1 MRRTKKQ
8 MAMQAATAIAMKK
21 AGKKPKRYEDGGKTS
36 AISAIERGQASAEKE
51 IAKEEREEDLM
62 KGRTFIPRMSQSD
75 KEILMNLAKEAMEK
89 SRARRIERIKG
100 KLRDLGVDPD
110 AEEMEMVEP
119 VDSPV
124 PVDESIP
131 DAMAPAE
138 DLFAKYGMKILK
150 KYGKNKKRR

>member
-36 AISAIERGQASAEKE
+36 AISAIQRGQASAQKE

-62 KGRTFIPRMSQSD
+62 RGRTFIPRMSQSD
-75 KEILMNLAKEAMEK
+75 KENLMNLAKEAMEK
-89 SRARRIERIKG
+89 SRARRIERTKG

-110 AEEMEMVEP
+110 AEEMEMVDP

-124 PVDESIP
+124 DEFIP
-131 DAMAPAE
+131 DAMAPAD

-150 KYGKNKKRR
+150 KYGKNKKRRQ

>member
-21 AGKKPKRYEDGGKTS
+21 AGKKPKRYEDGGAVS
-36 AISAIERGQASAEKE
+36 AIQRGQASAEKE

-62 KGRTFIPRMSQSD
+62 RGRTFIPRMSQSD
-75 KEILMNLAKEAMEK
+75 KENLMNLAKEAMEK
-89 SRARRIERIKG
+89 SRARRIERTKG

-110 AEEMEMVEP
+110 AEEMEMVDP
-119 VDSPV
+119 VDS

-131 DAMAPAE
+131 DAMAPAD

-150 KYGKNKKRR
+150 KYGKNKKRRR

>member
-8 MAMQAATAIAMKK
+8 MAMQVATAIAMKK
-21 AGKKPKRYEDGGKTS
+21 AGKKPKRYEDGGALS
-36 AISAIERGQASAEKE
+36 AIQRGQASAEKE

-62 KGRTFIPRMSQSD
+62 RGRTFIPRMSQSD
-75 KEILMNLAKEAMEK
+75 KENLMNLAKEAMEK

-110 AEEMEMVEP
+110 AEEMEMVDP

-131 DAMAPAE
+131 DAMAPAN

-150 KYGKNKKRR
+150 KYGKNKKRRR

>member
-36 AISAIERGQASAEKE
+36 AISAIQRGQDSAQKE

-62 KGRTFIPRMSQSD
+62 RGRTFIPRMSQSD
-75 KEILMNLAKEAMEK
+75 KENLMNLAKEAMEK
-89 SRARRIERIKG
+89 SRARRIERTKG

-110 AEEMEMVEP
+110 AEEMEMVDP

-124 PVDESIP
+124 DEFIP
-131 DAMAPAE
+131 DAMSLAD

-150 KYGKNKKRR
+150 KYGKNKKRRR

>member
-21 AGKKPKRYEDGGKTS
+21 AGKKPKRYEDGGAVS
-36 AISAIERGQASAEKE
+36 AIQRGQASAEKE

-62 KGRTFIPRMSQSD
+62 RGRTFIPRMSQSD
-75 KEILMNLAKEAMEK
+75 KENLMNLAKEAMEK
-89 SRARRIERIKG
+89 SRARRIERTKG

-110 AEEMEMVEP
+110 AEEMEMVDP
-119 VDSPV
+119 VDS

-131 DAMAPAE
+131 DAMAPAD
-138 DLFAKYGMKILK
+138 DLLAKYGMKILK

>member
-21 AGKKPKRYEDGGKTS
+21 AGKKPKRYEDGGAVS
-36 AISAIERGQASAEKE
+36 AIQRGQASAEKE
-51 IAKEEREEDLM
+51 IAEEEREEDLM

>member
-21 AGKKPKRYEDGGKTS
+21 AGKKPKRYEDGGAVS
-36 AISAIERGQASAEKE
+36 AIQRGQASAEKE

-62 KGRTFIPRMSQSD
+62 RGRTFIPRMSQSD
-75 KEILMNLAKEAMEK
+75 KEDLMNLAKEAMEK

-110 AEEMEMVEP
+110 AEEMEMVDP
-119 VDSPV
+119 VDS

-131 DAMAPAE
+131 DVMAPAD

-150 KYGKNKKRR
+150 KYGKNKKRRR